1 MAFVYIDI
9 DHSPGDQIARSLH
22 HMGLLRLHL
31 RSTRKFD
38 PIIPRHLQKRMP
50 GFFLLRSLLN
60 RLFKSN
66 AQIEYCR
73 SWLIN
78 LHDSW
83 AMSHLQP
90 GDSLAAGVGWSVSPA
105 RYCRQHGG
113 TVVLEARTT
122 HPHNFW
128 TVNTSENIR
137 WGFNRAAW
145 DLRFYLQK
153 LQALKHA
160 NYVFCP
166 SEPVRDSYI
175 NFGWPKENCLCLSYP
190 VSLDNF
196 RPLRD
201 KPLTSGK
208 VKLCTTGSLDLRK
221 GAPYLFQAV
230 ERCLKRKLPIE
241 FHCVNTFHENFLPI
255 YQKLFSSIPVI
266 FHKPMSQAELAVFL
280 RSMDLFCLPSL
291 EEGRARTVLEALA
304 SGLPAI
310 ITAETG
316 SADLI
321 RDGENGT
328 VITAR
333 SARQLELAIST
344 WAARLCA
351 RPYDRSKSCLLAA
364 PIGEE
369 SFQKAFAT
377 ELQRVLTIPRQ

>member
-1 MAFVYIDI
+1 VAFVYIDI

-60 RLFKSN
+60 RLLKSN

-113 TVVLEARTT
+113 TVLLEARTT

-128 TVNTSENIR
+128 VVNTSENIR
-137 WGFNRAAW
+137 WGFPRAAW

-153 LQALKHA
+153 LKALKHA

-166 SEPVRDSYI
+166 SDPVRDSYI
-175 NFGWPKENCLCLSYP
+175 NFGWPKENCFCLSYP
-190 VSLDNF
+190 VDLDIF
-196 RPLRD
+196 RPPAD
-201 KPLTSGK
+201 KSLPLGK

-221 GAPYLFQAV
+221 GAAYLFQAV
-230 ERCLKRKLPIE
+230 AACLNRGIPIE
-241 FHCVNTFHENFLPI
+241 FHCVEIFHENFSAV
-255 YQKLFSSIPVI
+255 YRKLFSSIPVI
-266 FHKPMSQAELAVFL
+266 FHKPMNRTGLADFL

-304 SGLPAI
+304 TGLPTI

-321 RDGENGT
+321 TEGKNGS
-328 VITAR
+328 IIPAG
-333 SARQLELAIST
+333 SSSDLEQAIAS
-344 WAARLCA
+344 WAIRL
-351 RPYDRSKSCLLAA
+351 RTREFDRSKAYRVAS
-364 PIGEE
+364 PVGE
-369 SFQKAFAT
+369 KAFQAAFAAS
-377 ELQRVLTIPRQ
+377 LNRILDLSR